1 MNDIGVSSLH
11 ARARAIGVGVA
22 AAHADAVDREGRF
35 PFETFEALK
44 AERLLG
50 AMIPLAQGGEG
61 ASFADICD
69 VCCVLGQHCASSAM
83 IYAMHQIQVIC
94 LIDCASSSAWHQ
106 AFLARAARDQ
116 LLLASSTSEAGIGG
130 DFRNSV
136 CAIEASGTQFHLRK
150 EAIVI
155 SYGTQ
160 ADCILVT
167 ARRNPDAP
175 SSDQVIA
182 VIERAQYSLKRTTGW
197 DTLGMRGVCSEG
209 HIVEVTAA
217 CEQIAPEPFAE
228 IAAQSMLGASHLVWA
243 SMWFGIA
250 SSAIAKAQSFVKAE
264 ARKRAGAPGGNAA
277 TPAGI
282 RLAHIVSKSQML
294 KARIMEG
301 IRHFEAV
308 RRDADGLTSLSF
320 TIAMNNLKISASET
334 MLEIITEAMMIC
346 GIYGYKNDTPHSLG
360 RLLRDALSAPI
371 MINND
376 RILGNTSN
384 LLTMYRQDAT
394 LTG

>member
-1 MNDIGVSSLH
+1 MNDIGISSLH
-11 ARARAIGVGVA
+11 ARAKVIGAGVTSA
-22 AAHADAVDREGRF
+22 FADAVDREGRF
-35 PFETFEALK
+35 PHEVFAALK

-50 AMIPLAQGGEG
+50 AMIPVSQGGEG
-61 ASFADICD
+61 ASFTEICD
-69 VCCVLGQHCASSAM
+69 VCCVLGQYCSSSAM
-83 IYAMHQIQVIC
+83 IYAMHQIQIVC
-94 LIDCASSSAWHQ
+94 LLDCASGSFWHQ
-106 AFLARAARDQ
+106 TFLTRAARDQ

-136 CAIEASGTQFHLRK
+136 CAIEANGAEFHLRK

-155 SYGTQ
+155 SYGTE

-167 ARRNPDAP
+167 ARRNRDAP

-182 VIERAQYSLKRTTGW
+182 VIERPQYTLKRTSNW

-209 HIVEVTAA
+209 HILEVTAG

-250 SSAIAKAQSFVKAE
+250 SSAIAKAQSFVKAD
-264 ARKRAGAPGGNAA
+264 ARKRVGTPASNTA

-294 KARIMEG
+294 KARIIEG
-301 IRHFEAV
+301 LRHFESV
-308 RRDADGLTSLSF
+308 RGDADGLTSLSF

-334 MLEIITEAMMIC
+334 MLEIISEAMMIC
-346 GIYGYKNDTPHSLG
+346 GIYGYRNDTPHSLG

-394 LTG
+394 LMG